1 MHSAALTTNS
11 VPGAATDAKHRF
23 NPLRALMDM
32 WERDGVDEDEPGTE
46 VSVMLSSMIGQ
57 QFFSSEQ
64 D

>member
-1 MHSAALTTNS
+1 MHSVTLS
-11 VPGAATDAKHRF
+11 PDSLHPLAATAKPRL

-32 WERDGVDEDEPGTE
+32 WERDGVDDDEGGAD

-57 QFFSSEQ
+57 QFFAPDQ

>member
-1 MHSAALTTNS
+1 MHSATLTPNS
-11 VPGAATDAKHRF
+11 IPGLAGNAKSRL

-32 WERDGVDEDEPGTE
+32 WERDGVEDEDTGSD

-57 QFFSSEQ
+57 QFFTPDQ